1 VARGRILEKEWT
13 TMDKATISLNNCMAG
28 PERMPPLPMDAM
40 DEVQKA
46 AAQEL
51 IAGPRG
57 AVFGPFVPLL
67 RSPELMS
74 RLQKVGE
81 YLRYQS
87 ALETRVNE
95 FVMLIVSRQW
105 TQQFEWCMHYPLA
118 LKAGIK
124 QETLDA
130 LADGRRP
137 PGMAPDEEI
146 AYEVCDEL
154 ARTHGISD
162 ATYRRAVEAFGER
175 GLLDMLGLVGYFS
188 TVSMVMNVA
197 RTPPQQAAM
206 AAPLA
211 PFPR

>member
-1 VARGRILEKEWT
+1 
-13 TMDKATISLNNCMAG
+13 MDKTTINLENCMAG

-40 DEVQKA
+40 DDAQKA

-51 IAGPRG
+51 INGPRG

-67 RSPELMS
+67 RSPELMN

-87 ALETRVNE
+87 SLQTRVNE

-118 LKAGIK
+118 LKAGV
-124 QETLDA
+124 QPETLDA

-137 PGMAPDEEI
+137 AGMAPDEEI

-154 ARTHGISD
+154 ARTHGVSD
-162 ATYRRAVEAFGER
+162 ATYRRAVDTFGER
-175 GLLDMLGLVGYFS
+175 GLLDMLGLIGYFS

-197 RTPPQQAAM
+197 RTPPLQGTTVT
-206 AAPLA
+206 PLSS
-211 PFPR
+211 FPR